1 VGYLLRWQQMA
12 DLVTGLQKSHE
23 SIPASVMRDPRS
35 ANIVRKVLGVNRTL
49 SKNILKIEEYL
60 DNLKSHLLSLAE
72 SKNGK
77 KDVDESMDK
86 LLKVQISYQTVQKE
100 PNTKFLLRAPQ
111 DKHKVRMR
119 AFKKFPPDRVK
130 HHTQETVLTYN
141 FQEDAGFSPHGNGH

>member
-1 VGYLLRWQQMA
+1 MA

-23 SIPASVMRDPRS
+23 PIPASVMRDPCS

-60 DNLKSHLLSLAE
+60 DNLKSYLLSVAE

-86 LLKVQISYQTVQKE
+86 PLKVQISYQTVQKE
-100 PNTKFLLRAPQ
+100 LNTKFLLRAPE
-111 DKHKVRMR
+111 DKHKVSMR

-130 HHTQETVLTYN
+130 HHMQETVLTYN
-141 FQEDAGFSPHGNGH
+141 FQEDVGFTPHGDGY